1 MSAITMNNIN
11 SNSLKYS
18 LSQIKAIASSNFKY
32 EMSQDALTLINY
44 LTGQIGHQT
53 TPINPVYEKKAK
65 KTETSY
71 EDYEQ
76 PIRKKKGNNR
86 AMESTEDWESLRSF
100 QPTKIEQKT
109 GIDALIGQI
118 RLNMNKINDKSF
130 LLMRE
135 QIITNIEDVILQ
147 EQDPTVLS
155 EKIGTIIYGI
165 ASANMFYS
173 KIYSDLFAELVTKYQ
188 WIQPVFDENFVKF
201 VQSFKNIEYVDPN
214 ANYDGFCDMNKQMVI
229 RKANSQFFVNLA
241 LNGFIR
247 KEDVLKILV
256 EMLNIVADLIDKP
269 NKGDEV
275 NELTENIAILFNKE
289 IWAGTTEKIGGLSLI
304 DFVRKLATSKS
315 KDYKSLP
322 SRVIFKYMDLLEL

>member
-1 MSAITMNNIN
+1 MSVTIMNNN
-11 SNSLKYS
+11 SGKYS
-18 LSQIKAIASSNFKY
+18 LAQIRSIASSNFKY
-32 EMSQDALTLINY
+32 EMSHDSITLINY

-53 TPINPVYEKKAK
+53 IPINPIYERKPKKSES
-65 KTETSY
+65 TY
-71 EDYEQ
+71 EEYEQ

-86 AMESTEDWESLRSF
+86 MMESTEDWESLRSF

-130 LLMRE
+130 LTMRE
-135 QIITNIEDVILQ
+135 QIIANIEDVILQ
-147 EQDPTVLS
+147 ESDPLLLA
-155 EKIGTIIYGI
+155 EKVGTIIYNI

-173 KIYSDLFAELVTKYQ
+173 KIYSDLFAELVTKYE
-188 WIQPVFDENFVKF
+188 WIRPIFDENFVKF
-201 VQSFKNIEYVDPN
+201 VESFKNIEYVDPN

-241 LNGFIR
+241 LNGFIP
-247 KEDVLKILV
+247 KPNVLKILV

-289 IWAGTTEKIGGLSLI
+289 ILLGTHDKISGMPLI
-304 DFVRKLATSKS
+304 EFVRKLATSKS

>member
-1 MSAITMNNIN
+1 MSATIMNNIN
-11 SNSLKYS
+11 SNSGKYS
-18 LSQIKAIASSNFKY
+18 LNQIKAIASSNFKY
-32 EMSQDALTLINY
+32 EMSHDAITLINY

-53 TPINPVYEKKAK
+53 TPINPVYEKKVK
-65 KTETSY
+65 KVETSY
-71 EDYEQ
+71 EEYEQ

-86 AMESTEDWESLRSF
+86 ATESTEDWESLRSF

-135 QIITNIEDVILQ
+135 QIIVNIEDVIIQ
-147 EQDPTVLS
+147 EDDEKILS
-155 EKIGTIIYGI
+155 EKIGTIIYSI

-173 KIYSDLFAELVTKYQ
+173 KIYSDLFAELVTKYE
-188 WIQPVFDENFVKF
+188 WIRPVFDKNFVKF
-201 VQSFKNIEYVDPN
+201 VESFKNIEYVDPN
-214 ANYDGFCDMNKQMVI
+214 ANYDGFCDMNKLMII

-241 LNGFIR
+241 LNGFIP
-247 KEDVLKILV
+247 KSNVLQILV

-289 IWAGTTEKIGGLSLI
+289 IWSGTTEKIGGMTI
-304 DFVRKLATSKS
+304 VEFVRKLATSKS

>member
-1 MSAITMNNIN
+1 MSSAIMNNN
-11 SNSLKYS
+11 SGKYS
-18 LSQIKAIASSNFKY
+18 LTQIRAIASSNFKY
-32 EMSQDALTLINY
+32 EMSQDAITLINY

-53 TPINPVYEKKAK
+53 TPINPVYERKPKKSES
-65 KTETSY
+65 TY
-71 EDYEQ
+71 EEYEQ

-86 AMESTEDWESLRSF
+86 ATESTEDWESLRSF

-130 LLMRE
+130 LTMRE
-135 QIITNIEDVILQ
+135 QIISNIEEVIEQ
-147 EQDPTVLS
+147 EKDPTILT

-173 KIYSDLFAELVTKYQ
+173 KIYSDLFAELVTKYE
-188 WIQPVFDENFVKF
+188 WIRPVFDENFVKF
-201 VQSFKNIEYVDPN
+201 VESFKNIEYVDPN
-214 ANYDGFCDMNKQMVI
+214 ANYDGFCDMNKHMVI

-241 LNGFIR
+241 LNGFIP
-247 KEDVLKILV
+247 KSNVLQILV

-269 NKGDEV
+269 NKSDEV

-289 IWAGTTEKIGGLSLI
+289 IWYGSTEIIGGLSLI
-304 DFVRKLATSKS
+304 DFVRKIATSKS

-322 SRVIFKYMDLLEL
+322 SRVIFKYMDLLEM

>member
-1 MSAITMNNIN
+1 LA
-11 SNSLKYS
+11 
-18 LSQIKAIASSNFKY
+18 QIKAIVSSNFKY

-44 LTGQIGHQT
+44 LTGQIGHPT
-53 TPINPVYEKKAK
+53 TPINPVYERKPK
-65 KTETSY
+65 KTESSY

-86 AMESTEDWESLRSF
+86 TIESTEDWESLRSF
-100 QPTKIEQKT
+100 QPTKIQQKT
-109 GIDALIGQI
+109 GIDALIGHI

-130 LLMRE
+130 LTMRE
-135 QIITNIEDVILQ
+135 QIIVNIEDVIL
-147 EQDPTVLS
+147 EESDPEILT

-173 KIYSDLFAELVTKYQ
+173 KIYSDLFAELVTKYE
-188 WIQPVFDENFVKF
+188 WIRPVFDVNFVKF
-201 VQSFKNIEYVDPN
+201 VESFKNIEYVDPN

-241 LNGFIR
+241 LNGFIP
-247 KEDVLKILV
+247 KSDVLHILV

-289 IWAGTTEKIGGLSLI
+289 IWTGSNDKIGDLLLI